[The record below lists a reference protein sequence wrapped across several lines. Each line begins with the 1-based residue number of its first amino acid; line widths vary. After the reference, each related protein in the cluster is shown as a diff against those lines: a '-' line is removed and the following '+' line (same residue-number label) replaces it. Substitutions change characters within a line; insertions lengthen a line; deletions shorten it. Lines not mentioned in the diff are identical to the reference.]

1 MDFVDPSDALFNI
14 PELLPHEN
22 IYQIQVGSK
31 LFKVSG
37 ASLSSDGPSFFT
49 DYFNSQE
56 DKDASH
62 VLTIDR
68 SDLVF
73 ETIMAHLQGY
83 PLSVL
88 DEKEFITLF
97 LDSLYY
103 RLPRLKRMLQ
113 KYDYH
118 FINIGGKHF
127 KFSISVFDRPGDS
140 PNYFN
145 VLIDSMLVEVENLF
159 RDKKM
164 IRPPSHFIPF
174 VTRSSELFQE
184 ILNLLTD
191 DDYVVPDHISI
202 SNLLKECKFYCL
214 LNLQQRLLPNKIT
227 SNPFCKREEI
237 TMKLQ
242 HLRRTGIKLLT
253 QNAADMKA
261 CEIRSDSESEESSFC
276 PNKKQKLTSPAEW
289 DMISYQRPYVDKNP
303 RDLIVQIDSG
313 DLTLYFNKRMKTIHV
328 NIANPSICSMLRSLF
343 IDIKKKNNIQESHFE
358 YPNFRGYVFLTCVIM
373 ADLTINGLPCKNV
386 CSKIDEIKTNEQ
398 IYDFSNGDGMMPGLR
413 LYVVGPSLWR
423 LGVKDQHIIMLP
435 LKLNCITNLRQFN
448 KHLEFV

>member
-1 MDFVDPSDALFNI
+1 MDIVDTSEALINI
-14 PELLPHEN
+14 PELLAHEN

-56 DKDASH
+56 NADASH

-68 SDLVF
+68 SDVVF

-83 PLSVL
+83 PLSIL

-113 KYDYH
+113 KYDYY

-127 KFSISVFDRPGDS
+127 KFSKSVFDRPGDS

-145 VLIDSMLVEVENLF
+145 LLIDSMLVDVENLF
-159 RDKKM
+159 HDKKM

-191 DDYVVPDHISI
+191 DDYVVPGHISI
-202 SNLLKECKFYCL
+202 NNLLRECKFYCL
-214 LNLQQRLLPNKIT
+214 LNLQQRLLPHKIT

-242 HLRRTGIKLLT
+242 HLRRTGMKLLM
-253 QNAADMKA
+253 QSEDINE
-261 CEIRSDSESEESSFC
+261 CIIRSDSESEESAFC
-276 PNKKQKLTSPAEW
+276 PKKKRKMESPAEW

-303 RDLIVQIDSG
+303 RDLVVQIDSG

-328 NIANPSICSMLRSLF
+328 NVANPLDCRILKSLF
-343 IDIKKKNNIQESHFE
+343 TDIRKQRNINESQFE
-358 YPNFRGYVFLTCVIM
+358 YPNFKGYVFLTCTII

-398 IYDFSNGDGMMPGLR
+398 IYDFSNGDGMMPGLS

-423 LGVKDQHIIMLP
+423 LGVKNEHIIFLP
-435 LKLNCITNLRQFN
+435 LKLNCISNLRQFN
-448 KHLEFV
+448 KNLQFV